1 MEQASLKVASGMS
14 MGEVRSVLGEP
25 DRTHVF
31 SFGHQIL
38 TSWIYHSEPDPM
50 CVWFDS
56 ADKVKLTSRNCA
68 ESAVSPAA
76 RASARCPA

>member
-1 MEQASLKVASGMS
+1 MEQASLQVVSGMS
-14 MGEVRSVLGEP
+14 MEEVRSVLGEP
-25 DRTHVF
+25 DRTHML

-38 TSWIYHSEPDPM
+38 TSWIYHADPDPM

-68 ESAVSPAA
+68 A
-76 RASARCPA
+76 RPITVL